1 MDLQTHAAKKYP
13 DSALL
18 KSSAGLG
25 WSTIADASH
34 RSATHGDDTSGIP
47 SFLNG
52 QDFGV
57 FPRFGPTRSA
67 QIG

>member
-1 MDLQTHAAKKYP
+1 LREEIDPLTEMLGR
-13 DSALL
+13 LVVVL
-18 KSSAGLG
+18 KSIGQVKKEAEMGG
-25 WSTIADASH
+25 TF
-34 RSATHGDDTSGIP
+34 SGIP